1 MYTHLQGRMAK
12 CVRKAQRKAWGGVS
26 RKGII
31 TSCRRIQVQEG
42 FVEEVVFD
50 VSLEGWMRIC

>member
-12 CVRKAQRKAWGGVS
+12 CVRKAQRKAQGGVS

-31 TSCRRIQVQEG
+31 TSLQEDSSPG
-42 FVEEVVFD
+42 RL
-50 VSLEGWMRIC
+50 SGGGGI